1 MSEPMLPLLVEPDA
15 LEAVLGNEGVLVV
28 DVSDPAAYAQQ
39 HVPGAIS
46 LLFARLLRPQPPVMG
61 LIAPPAQLAAAFSDI
76 GLTPDAHVVAYDNE
90 GNGRASR
97 LLWTLDVI
105 GHAGFSLLN
114 GGMNAW
120 VGEGHPVETG
130 ASSSPAGSAAA
141 QSSAASRYEI
151 DASGAAIADK
161 RYILDHLDD
170 DDVVILDVRS
180 AHEFSGEDLRAARG
194 GHIPGAVN
202 MDWTTAMDRS
212 RNLRFRPEAELR
224 EILDRLGVTPD
235 KEVIVHCQTHHRS
248 SHTYVVLR
256 SLGFSRVR
264 GYDGSWSEW
273 GNDPDLPVEA

>member
-39 HVPGAIS
+39 HVPGAFS
-46 LLFARLLRPQPPVMG
+46 LLFVQLLRPQPPAMG
-61 LIAPPAQLAAAFSDI
+61 LIAPPEQLAAAFSDI

-97 LLWTLDVI
+97 LLWTLDVV
-105 GHAGFSLLN
+105 GHTAFSLLD
-114 GGMNAW
+114 GGMYAW
-120 VGEGHPVETG
+120 VGEGHPVE
-130 ASSSPAGSAAA
+130 AGA
-141 QSSAASRYEI
+141 QSSAVRSPAATRYQI
-151 DASGAAIADK
+151 GASGEGIADK
-161 RYILDHLDD
+161 TYILDHLDD

-180 AHEFSGEDLRAARG
+180 PHEFSGEDLRAARG

-202 MDWTTAMDRS
+202 MDWTMAMDDDRH
-212 RNLRFRPEAELR
+212 RRFKSAAELR
-224 EILDRLGVTPD
+224 AILEPLGVTPD

-256 SLGFSRVR
+256 SLGFTRVR

-273 GNDPDLPVEA
+273 GNDPDVPVES